1 MGDKDDGLGLSLS
14 LSLGRA
20 QNQPSL
26 KLNLMP
32 LVSPRMQNLQQKN
45 TWNELFQSSGMFLSL
60 YSFVSCFL
68 WESKM
73 VKFEEYNLF

>member
-1 MGDKDDGLGLSLS
+1 MLVLKDKEEEMGDKDDGLGLS

-32 LVSPRMQNLQQKN
+32 LASPRMQNLQQKN

-60 YSFVSCFL
+60 YTFFFLLCFL
-68 WESKM
+68 RE
-73 VKFEEYNLF
+73 